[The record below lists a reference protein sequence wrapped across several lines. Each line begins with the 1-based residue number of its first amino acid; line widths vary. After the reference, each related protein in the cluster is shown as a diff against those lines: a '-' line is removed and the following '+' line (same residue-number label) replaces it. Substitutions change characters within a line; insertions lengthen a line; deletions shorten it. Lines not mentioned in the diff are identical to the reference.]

1 METNSTH
8 EKREVRVGKVIM
20 ISCPVLSKVIQLDGK
35 FKWLS
40 WSYCSSKTCTSA
52 ETKWS
57 WMVGMNSQRKTQV
70 TDEGPYANRVN
81 LTWNGTLVLFGVRIS
96 DSTDYKCTVQRMNF
110 TSPQLYFVTL
120 VVNATGKTGFNSL
133 LPLGCGHTK
142 VTN

>member
-1 METNSTH
+1 
-8 EKREVRVGKVIM
+8 
-20 ISCPVLSKVIQLDGK
+20 
-35 FKWLS
+35 
-40 WSYCSSKTCTSA
+40 
-52 ETKWS
+52 
-57 WMVGMNSQRKTQV
+57 MNSQRKTQV

-81 LTWNGTLVLFGVRIS
+81 LTWNGTLVLSRVRIS